1 MLTDDEKAL
10 FKENLTFEETM
21 QCARD
26 NAKDI
31 IAIGFDLKKTFIYSD
46 LKFIGYNGGHMMLNA
61 WEFSKLVTFNQV
73 RGAFGFDGSTNTGR
87 IFFPMFQCV
96 AAFATSYPEIW
107 GDDPNSDFRNKKT
120 AQIPCLIPCG
130 IDQDPYFRLVRE
142 NSHRMKHSV
151 PKPALIHSKFLTS
164 LQGAGGKMSASI
176 PNSAIFMSD
185 TPKQIQKKINSH
197 AFSGGQETVELHREK
212 GGNPDIDV
220 AYQYITYFEEDDEK
234 IKKLRDGYKAGEI
247 LTGEMKKE
255 CIRLMQEYVKGFQER
270 RAKVTDEILKSYMA
284 PRKLEWKGNP
294 NPKKPEKKEA
304 EKK

>member
-1 MLTDDEKAL
+1 
-10 FKENLTFEETM
+10 
-21 QCARD
+21 
-26 NAKDI
+26 
-31 IAIGFDLKKTFIYSD
+31 
-46 LKFIGYNGGHMMLNA
+46 
-61 WEFSKLVTFNQV
+61 
-73 RGAFGFDGSTNTGR
+73 
-87 IFFPMFQCV
+87 MFQCV

-107 GDDPNSDFRNKKT
+107 GDDPNADQRNKKT

-142 NSHRMKHSV
+142 NSHRMRHPV
-151 PKPALIHSKFLTS
+151 PKPALIHSKFLTA
-164 LQGAGGKMSASI
+164 LQGAGGKMSSSN

-185 TPKQIQKKINSH
+185 TQKQIQKKINSH
-197 AFSGGQETVELHREK
+197 AFSGGQETLELHREL

-220 AYQYITYFEEDDEK
+220 AYQYITYFEDDNEK
-234 IKKLRDGYKAGEI
+234 LKTLYDSYKKGEL

-255 CIRLMQEYVKGFQER
+255 CIKHLQAYVKGFQER
-270 RAKVTDEILKSYMA
+270 RAKVTDEVMQGFMK